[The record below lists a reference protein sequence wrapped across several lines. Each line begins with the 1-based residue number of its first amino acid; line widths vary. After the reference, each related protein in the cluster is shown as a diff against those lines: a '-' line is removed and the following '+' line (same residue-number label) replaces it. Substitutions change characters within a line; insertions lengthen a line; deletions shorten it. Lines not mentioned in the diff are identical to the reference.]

1 MILFAILFTYFI
13 DNAKEDARRTRAKFN
28 KKGLLDYGKPIYHM
42 QGWLKEFVN
51 RIGLKQSQDLLRDVG
66 VIHLGKQ
73 KIRESPDYPRISDF
87 EKLDDNIPVEKRYFG
102 VNGEILPTNA

>member
-1 MILFAILFTYFI
+1 MV

-66 VIHLGKQ
+66 VIHLGRQ

-87 EKLDDNIPVEKRYFG
+87 EKLDDNLPVEKRYFG